1 MKETFTVTIT
11 RNGHWFEVSVKSNE
25 TCRSKYDL
33 ALFFPAWTAR
43 RLKRQI
49 IKSYKPKKR
58 YKKEYE
64 L

>member
-11 RNGHWFEVSVKSNE
+11 RNGHWFEVWVESNE
-25 TCRSKYDL
+25 TGKRKYDL
-33 ALFFPAWTAR
+33 CLFFTGLTAR

-64 L
+64 I